1 MSKEVETRMIELM
14 ATFAMSLLTKEQI
27 ELVKSQTVERMKI
40 EGFKDE

>member
-27 ELVKSQTVERMKI
+27 ELVNSQTVERMKI

>member
-14 ATFAMSLLTKEQI
+14 ATFAMSLLTEEQV

>member
-1 MSKEVETRMIELM
+1 MSKEIETRMIELM